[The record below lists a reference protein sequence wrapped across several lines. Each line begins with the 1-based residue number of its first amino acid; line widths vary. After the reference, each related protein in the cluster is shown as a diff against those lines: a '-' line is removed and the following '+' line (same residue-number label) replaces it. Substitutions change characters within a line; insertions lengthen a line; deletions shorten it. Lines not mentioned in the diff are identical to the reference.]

1 MFGDVYAC
9 REKLDGLLSELNPGS
24 NDLIVFVGDLVKKG
38 PDSRGVVDL
47 VRTSPRMRS
56 LRGNN
61 EEELLTGEKGL
72 LGLIVNDLDWIA
84 SLPAVVS

>member
-1 MFGDVYAC
+1 
-9 REKLDGLLSELNPGS
+9 
-24 NDLIVFVGDLVKKG
+24 
-38 PDSRGVVDL
+38 
-47 VRTSPRMRS
+47 MRS

-72 LGLIVNDLDWIA
+72 PGLIVSDLDWIA